1 MELAVRAVRE
11 AAQATRAV
19 TDSWAADAR
28 GRERDARTKDD
39 ASPVTVADL
48 AAQVLMAHTIG
59 AAEPRRAEETAAPLE
74 APGGAALEAA
84 LLARVRARWPE
95 ATPADLRELLDG
107 PALPGPA
114 TAHWV
119 MDPVDGTAGFL
130 RGMQYAICLA
140 FLEGGHP
147 TLGVLGCPHLGPQGT
162 PDLATA
168 APPGRLFAARR
179 GAGTVEID
187 LGGDVRHAVEVSP
200 WAGGPVRV
208 GVPWEPRYTN
218 AEAVTAWFRRAGLEH
233 EPVRVDSQAK
243 YALVARGDVHAY
255 VRIPADE
262 ERRENV
268 WDHAAGHV
276 VATEAGARVT
286 DIEGR
291 ELDFGRGARLEANR
305 GILCATPAVH
315 AALLEAR

>member
-1 MELAVRAVRE
+1 M
-11 AAQATRAV
+11 
-19 TDSWAADAR
+19 
-28 GRERDARTKDD
+28 
-39 ASPVTVADL
+39 
-48 AAQVLMAHTIG
+48 
-59 AAEPRRAEETAAPLE
+59 
-74 APGGAALEAA
+74 
-84 LLARVRARWPE
+84 
-95 ATPADLRELLDG
+95 
-107 PALPGPA
+107 
-114 TAHWV
+114 
-119 MDPVDGTAGFL
+119 
-130 RGMQYAICLA
+130 
-140 FLEGGHP
+140 
-147 TLGVLGCPHLGPQGT
+147 
-162 PDLATA
+162 
-168 APPGRLFAARR
+168 
-179 GAGTVEID
+179 
-187 LGGDVRHAVEVSP
+187 RHAVEVSP

-305 GILCATPAVH
+305 GILCAPPAVH